1 MAKKVF
7 LITIFA
13 IVLLL
18 GLSTV
23 CFAKVDNTTTT
34 LNNEVTNS
42 MNKTE
47 RSMDDLVD
55 RTNLDKAGQAI
66 ENGARAVGN
75 VVSTGMDDIGRGTE
89 DLVDGRDDTRDDTRT
104 DNRSVAGTTG
114 NYTAGQIGQTDPDVT
129 TGRNGM
135 TQNAWIWI
143 VMVVVA
149 LIIVAAVWYY
159 AAQRD

>member
-7 LITIFA
+7 LTIIFS
-13 IVLLL
+13 IVFVL
-18 GLSTV
+18 GLTTIS
-23 CFAKVDNTTTT
+23 FAKTDNTTTG
-34 LNNEVTNS
+34 LGDEVTSS

-47 RSMDDLVD
+47 RSMNDLVD
-55 RTNLDKAGQAI
+55 RTDLDKAGQTI

-75 VVSTGMDDIGRGTE
+75 AVSDGMDNIGRGVE
-89 DLVDGRDDTRDDTRT
+89 DFVDGDDNTEYT
-104 DNRSVAGTTG
+104 NRATNTAVAGTTG
-114 NYTAGQIGQTDPDVT
+114 NYTAGQLGQTGTDT

-135 TQNAWIWI
+135 TANAWIWI